1 MDPYSGRH
9 QELDSVMGTVTR
21 IPRLTSADGFS
32 EWKFRIESY
41 IKMGHPKVC
50 RCMMRGPVK
59 ITFTLD
65 DEAETVVEKPVEDYT
80 NADWEKVEEDHKA
93 LAVLSMALTLEIS
106 QGFREYTDAKSLL
119 KALISVYEGN
129 EDMKQSRQDLLRQ
142 KFNMF
147 NHILGESL
155 ENQLQRFTTL
165 PTEIST
171 AGIVLPKSEI
181 NKKLLNSLHEKWD
194 MNVFVIKKTN
204 DLNTM
209 TLAETLAVI
218 KSFDM
223 DVTQRSTLR

>member
-9 QELDSVMGTVTR
+9 QELDSVMGTATR

-41 IKMGHPKVC
+41 IKMANPRVW
-50 RCMMRGPVK
+50 RCMIRGPVR
-59 ITFTLD
+59 ITETNETTGAVTTKD
-65 DEAETVVEKPVEDYT
+65 MQNYTDEE
-80 NADWEKVEEDHKA
+80 WEKVEEDQKA
-93 LAVLSMALTLEIS
+93 LSVLTMALTPEIA
-106 QGFREYTDAKSLL
+106 QGFREYTDAKSLW
-119 KALISVYEGN
+119 KALTAVYEGN

-155 ENQLQRFTTL
+155 ETQLQRFTTL
-165 PTEIST
+165 TTEIST

-194 MNVFVIKKTN
+194 MNVFVIKKTS

-209 TLAETLAVI
+209 TLAETLASYQI
-218 KSFDM
+218 
-223 DVTQRSTLR
+223 L